1 MIVGDNMKISVSYL
15 TSKDLENDLRKLN
28 VTNADYIHVDV
39 MDGKFVKNKSLPFK
53 VIRNIHKYTNKRLD
67 VHLMVKK
74 PLKFISDYATLNTE
88 FITIHIETKGIDKAL
103 DLIEAYGIKKGLSIK
118 PNTPLDALDPYLDKI
133 DLILIMSV
141 EPGRGGQEFME
152 DTIDRVKEVR
162 KKLNEA
168 KSKALI
174 SVDGGINEEV
184 AEKLKDADIL
194 VSGNYVLSSDDFQ
207 YQIYKLRK

>member
-103 DLIEAYGIKKGLSIK
+103 DLIEAYGIKTGISLK
-118 PNTPLDALDPYLDKI
+118 PNTPLDALDPYLDRI

-194 VSGNYVLSSDDFQ
+194 VSGNYILSSDDFQ

>member
-1 MIVGDNMKISVSYL
+1 MKISVSYL

-88 FITIHIETKGIDKAL
+88 FITVHVENKYVDKSL
-103 DLIEAYGIKKGLSIK
+103 DLIEAYGIKTGISLK
-118 PNTPLDALDPYLDKI
+118 PNTPLDVLDSYLDRV

-141 EPGRGGQEFME
+141 EPGRGGQEFIE

-194 VSGNYVLSSDDFQ
+194 VSGNYILSSDDFQ

>member
-1 MIVGDNMKISVSYL
+1 MKISVSYL

-103 DLIEAYGIKKGLSIK
+103 DLIEAYGIKTGLSIK
-118 PNTPLDALDPYLDKI
+118 PNTPLDALDPYLDRI

-184 AEKLKDADIL
+184 AAKLKDADIL